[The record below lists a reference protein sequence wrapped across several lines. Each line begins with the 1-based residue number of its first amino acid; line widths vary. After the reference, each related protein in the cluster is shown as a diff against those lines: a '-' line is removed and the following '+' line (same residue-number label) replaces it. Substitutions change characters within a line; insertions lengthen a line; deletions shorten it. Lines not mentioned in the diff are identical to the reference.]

1 MCSWCWGMAPAIS
14 EVVESLGDRIS
25 FDIRL
30 GGINTDSVRPVGAY
44 GRRRLDRLWDEV
56 TEVTGQTF
64 SHQLPEG
71 TVYNSQLPCLALEG
85 ARDISGAPPFLFTH
99 RLQQLFFEEG
109 VNINDQEVLIETAEE
124 FGIEP
129 GRLRER
135 MRSTEVRTRTEWGFT
150 GSRRYGT
157 NALPSVVVSDDGSG
171 FRLFAG
177 GYVSAAQLTQ
187 DLNRWL
193 SSN

>member
-1 MCSWCWGMAPAIS
+1 MAPAIS

-44 GRRRLDRLWDEV
+44 GRRRLDLLWDEV
-56 TEVTGQTF
+56 TAVTGQTF

-85 ARDISGAPPFLFTH
+85 ARDISGKPPFLFTD
-99 RLQQLFFEEG
+99 RLQQLFFGEG
-109 VNINDQEVLIETAEE
+109 VNINNQDVLLETGKE
-124 FGIEP
+124 FDIDP
-129 GRLRER
+129 NRLLER
-135 MRSTEVRTRTEWGFT
+135 MTSTEVRTRTEWGFT
-150 GSRRYGT
+150 GLRRYGT
-157 NALPSVVVSDDGSG
+157 NALPSIVVSDNGTD

-177 GYVSAAQLTQ
+177 GYVSAGQLVE
-187 DLNRWL
+187 DLERWL
-193 SSN
+193 STG

>member
-1 MCSWCWGMAPAIS
+1 MAPAID
-14 EVVESLGDRIS
+14 EVVERLGDRIS
-25 FDIRL
+25 FDMRL
-30 GGINTDSVRPVGAY
+30 GGINTDSVHPVGAY
-44 GRRRLDRLWDEV
+44 GRRRLDLLWDEV

-85 ARDISGAPPFLFTH
+85 ARDISGKPPIVFTH

-109 VNINDQEVLIETAEE
+109 VNINDQDVLLETGKE
-124 FGIEP
+124 FDIDP
-129 GRLRER
+129 NRLIDR
-135 MRSTEVRTRTEWGFT
+135 MTSTEVLTRTEWGFT

-157 NALPSVVVSDDGSG
+157 NALPSIVVSDDGAD

-177 GYVSAAQLTQ
+177 GYVSAGQLIE
-187 DLNRWL
+187 DLSFWL
-193 SSN
+193 SSS